1 MPKKIRIDAPS
12 LDRLRGFL
20 SRADVDMGCR
30 PFVTKRE
37 NRFSTVAIADDA
49 EIARMS
55 ARVADD
61 VHVEIL
67 ADLPSPEA
75 RLRMVQRGNRFLR
88 GEIPR
93 GFGRKE

>member
-12 LDRLRGFL
+12 LDRLRDFL
-20 SRADVDMGCR
+20 AGTDVDMGCR
-30 PFVTKRE
+30 PHVTRRN
-37 NRFSTVAIADDA
+37 NRFSAVALAEDA
-49 EIARMS
+49 EIARMN
-55 ARVADD
+55 ARADDD

-67 ADLPSPEA
+67 ADLPSPQA
-75 RLRMVQRGNRFLR
+75 RLRMVSRGNRFLR

>member
-20 SRADVDMGCR
+20 SRTDVDMGCR
-30 PFVTKRE
+30 PHVTRRDD
-37 NRFSTVAIADDA
+37 RFYAVAIAEDA
-49 EIARMS
+49 EIARMN

-61 VHVEIL
+61 VRIEVL
-67 ADLPSPEA
+67 ADVSPPQA
-75 RLRMVQRGNRFLR
+75 RLRMVSRGNRFLR

-93 GFGRKE
+93 GLGRKE

>member
-12 LDRLRGFL
+12 LDALRGFL

-30 PFVTKRE
+30 PHVTRRE
-37 NRFSTVAIADDA
+37 NRFSAVAIAEDA
-49 EIARMS
+49 EIARMN
-55 ARVADD
+55 ARLAGD
-61 VHVEIL
+61 VRIEIL
-67 ADLPSPEA
+67 ADLPSPQA